1 MNTILAIDPGT
12 THSAYTIYNPNTE
25 TIVEAAKVEND
36 ALMYKVF
43 DANRALTDLV
53 IEEIKSYGMPM
64 GQSTIDTCYWI
75 GRFIQAWG
83 APYTFLP
90 RKTIVTHICGSSR
103 AKDSNVR
110 SALISRFSGRRDVG
124 GGKEPAIGTKP
135 KPGPLYGFNADMW
148 SSLAIAITYAE
159 QERERTNA
167 LLR

>member
-1 MNTILAIDPGT
+1 MNIILAIDPGT

-25 TIVEAAKVEND
+25 TIVEAAKVENAD
-36 ALMYKVF
+36 MLSLVKRR
-43 DANRALTDLV
+43 NRALTDLV